1 MEIYL
6 RLERANARFP
16 QTKKLQSKKS
26 IDQTVAMTVAVAE
39 EDEELLSVLENKIFG
54 AKRVLVTFLNIILVK
69 SIYLVFRS
77 QFRFSFSFTPQSLRF
92 QFEIQFPFQG
102 VGLFKHFG
110 LGTTKRR
117 GFFGDAHVS

>member
-16 QTKKLQSKKS
+16 QTKKLQSKKKYRPEAVAAVA
-26 IDQTVAMTVAVAE
+26 VAMTVAVAE

-77 QFRFSFSFTPQSLRF
+77 QFRFTFTPQSLRS
-92 QFEIQFPFQG
+92 P
-102 VGLFKHFG
+102 
-110 LGTTKRR
+110 
-117 GFFGDAHVS
+117 VSLRDSVPISGCRII